1 MMEKAIMRTTE
12 MIPKNIEQSKE
23 MKRIS
28 CD

>member
-1 MMEKAIMRTTE
+1 MVEKAIMRTAE